1 MMKRIS
7 SVIKIAELVILL
19 LISLIIVGYLWTALI
34 YMLLFNLILF
44 DYFFMKK
51 WIYSCSI
58 STIQKIINFLHI
70 KFGLETID
78 RDEPIVF
85 ISTYVVFSFNFYFVF
100 FIFFIKLILTLE
112 ILVNFLVVFH
122 NLNFRI
128 WIHATKKM
136 IGSGSDM
143 MIAIYET

>member
-51 WIYSCSI
+51 RIYSCSI

-78 RDEPIVF
+78 RDEAKL
-85 ISTYVVFSFNFYFVF
+85 F
-100 FIFFIKLILTLE
+100 FIWIMIIAVLYS
-112 ILVNFLVVFH
+112 VNFIGNISKFSSCISQFEFSHMDSCYKKNDWVWERYDDS
-122 NLNFRI
+122 NL
-128 WIHATKKM
+128 
-136 IGSGSDM
+136 
-143 MIAIYET
+143 